1 MKPPVI
7 NADEFLKS
15 MAAEAVKH
23 REQVR
28 TAIRDLTLEAL
39 QMRELS
45 LKQINNVV
53 RNISAGV
60 NLGVGDAKV
69 DTGKALSDALAGM
82 DDALVKVVEAN
93 KIALHKLTEG
103 GASFEDSSL
112 KKGLKEL
119 EAFEEKFLD
128 RVKQASQKATER
140 VQEQWKVILDKIPRG
155 GTETGAEVTDTLRTQ
170 ALDAQ
175 TAARSTREAGLKV
188 VHTLSQNYA
197 TLVSGVLI
205 GLSEALQHYRSDKLR

>member
-15 MAAEAVKH
+15 TAAEAVKQ
-23 REQVR
+23 REQIR
-28 TAIRDLTLEAL
+28 TAIRDITLEAL
-39 QMRELS
+39 QIRELS

-69 DTGKALSDALAGM
+69 DTGKALSEALAGM
-82 DDALVKVVEAN
+82 DDALLKVVEAN
-93 KIALHKLTEG
+93 KIALHKLTDG
-103 GASFEDSSL
+103 GASFEDSNL

-119 EAFEEKFLD
+119 ESFEEKFLD
-128 RVKQASQKATER
+128 SVKQASEKATEN

-155 GTETGAEVTDTLRTQ
+155 GTETGAGVTDVLRTQ
-170 ALDAQ
+170 ARDAQ
-175 TAARSTREAGLKV
+175 AVARSTREAGLKM

-205 GLSEALQHYRSDKLR
+205 GLSEALGHDRSEKTR

>member
-1 MKPPVI
+1 MKAPGI

-15 MAAEAVKH
+15 MAAEAVKQH
-23 REQVR
+23 EQIR
-28 TAIRDLTLEAL
+28 TAVRDLTLEAL

-45 LKQINNVV
+45 LKQINSVV

-60 NLGVGDAKV
+60 NAGVGDSKL

-82 DDALVKVVEAN
+82 DDALLKVVEAN
-93 KIALHKLTEG
+93 KITLQKLTEG

-112 KKGLKEL
+112 KKGLKQL
-119 EAFEEKFLD
+119 ESFEEKFLD
-128 RVKQASQKATER
+128 SVKQASQKASEQ

-155 GTETGAEVTDTLRTQ
+155 GTATGAEVTETLRTQ
-170 ALDAQ
+170 TREAQ
-175 TAARSTREAGLKV
+175 TAARSTREAGLKM

-205 GLSEALQHYRSDKLR
+205 GLSDALQHDRSEKPR

>member
-15 MAAEAVKH
+15 TAAEAVKQ
-23 REQVR
+23 REQIR

-39 QMRELS
+39 QIRELS

-53 RNISAGV
+53 RNISTGV

-69 DTGKALSDALAGM
+69 DTGKALSEALAGM
-82 DDALVKVVEAN
+82 DDALLKVVEAN
-93 KIALHKLTEG
+93 KIALHKLTDG
-103 GASFEDSSL
+103 GASFEDSNL

-119 EAFEEKFLD
+119 ELFEEKFLD
-128 RVKQASQKATER
+128 SVKQASEKATEN

-155 GTETGAEVTDTLRTQ
+155 GTETGAGVTDVLRTQ
-170 ALDAQ
+170 ARDAQ
-175 TAARSTREAGLKV
+175 AVARSTREAGLKM

-205 GLSEALQHYRSDKLR
+205 GLSEALGHDRSEKTR

>member
-1 MKPPVI
+1 MKTLGI

-15 MAAEAVKH
+15 MAAEAVKQ
-23 REQVR
+23 REQIR
-28 TAIRDLTLEAL
+28 TAIHDLTLEAL
-39 QMRELS
+39 QIRELS

-69 DTGKALSDALAGM
+69 DTGKTLSEALAGM
-82 DDALVKVVEAN
+82 DDALLKVVEAN

-112 KKGLKEL
+112 KKGLKQL
-119 EAFEEKFLD
+119 ESFEEKFLD
-128 RVKQASQKATER
+128 SVKQASQKASEQ

-155 GTETGAEVTDTLRTQ
+155 GTETGTEVTETLTTQ
-170 ALDAQ
+170 AREAQ
-175 TAARSTREAGLKV
+175 AVARSTREAGLKM
-188 VHTLSQNYA
+188 VHTLSHNYA
-197 TLVSGVLI
+197 TLVRGVL
-205 GLSEALQHYRSDKLR
+205 

>member
-1 MKPPVI
+1 MKTLGI
-7 NADEFLKS
+7 NADELLKS
-15 MAAEAVKH
+15 MAAEAVKQ
-23 REQVR
+23 RGQIR

-39 QMRELS
+39 QIRELS

-69 DTGKALSDALAGM
+69 DTGKALSEALAGM
-82 DDALVKVVEAN
+82 DDALLKVVEAN

-103 GASFEDSSL
+103 GASFEDSNL

-119 EAFEEKFLD
+119 ESFEEKFLD
-128 RVKQASQKATER
+128 SVKQASAKATEN
-140 VQEQWKVILDKIPRG
+140 VQEQWKVILDKIPQG
-155 GTETGAEVTDTLRTQ
+155 GTESGRGVTDTLRAQ
-170 ALDAQ
+170 ARDAQ
-175 TAARSTREAGLKV
+175 AAARSTREAGLKMM
-188 VHTLSQNYA
+188 HTLSQNYA

-205 GLSEALQHYRSDKLR
+205 GLSEALEHDRSKKTR

>member
-15 MAAEAVKH
+15 MAAEAVKQ
-23 REQVR
+23 REQIR

-45 LKQINNVV
+45 LKQINSVV

-60 NLGVGDAKV
+60 NVGVGDVKV
-69 DTGKALSDALAGM
+69 DTGKALSEALAGM
-82 DDALVKVVEAN
+82 DDALLKVVEAN

-103 GASFEDSSL
+103 GASFEDSRL

-119 EAFEEKFLD
+119 ESFEEKFLD
-128 RVKQASQKATER
+128 SVKQAAQKASEQ
-140 VQEQWKVILDKIPRG
+140 VQEQWKVILDKVPRG
-155 GTETGAEVTDTLRTQ
+155 GTETGAEVTEMLRTQ
-170 ALDAQ
+170 AREAQ
-175 TAARSTREAGLKV
+175 TAARSTREAGLKM

-205 GLSEALQHYRSDKLR
+205 GLSEALQRDHTEKPR

>member
-7 NADEFLKS
+7 DADEFLKS
-15 MAAEAVKH
+15 MAAEAVKQ
-23 REQVR
+23 REQIR

-45 LKQINNVV
+45 LKQINSVV

-60 NLGVGDAKV
+60 NVGVGDSKI
-69 DTGKALSDALAGM
+69 DTGKTLSEALAGM
-82 DDALVKVVEAN
+82 DDALLKVVEAN
-93 KIALHKLTEG
+93 KIALHKLTDG
-103 GASFEDSSL
+103 GASFEDSRL

-119 EAFEEKFLD
+119 ESFEEKFLD
-128 RVKQASQKATER
+128 SVKQAAQKAREQ
-140 VQEQWKVILDKIPRG
+140 VQEQWKVILDKVPRG
-155 GTETGAEVTDTLRTQ
+155 GTETGAEVTEMLRTQ
-170 ALDAQ
+170 AREAQ
-175 TAARSTREAGLKV
+175 TAARSTREAGLKM

-205 GLSEALQHYRSDKLR
+205 GLSEALEHDRSEKPR

>member
-1 MKPPVI
+1 MKPPVF

-15 MAAEAVKH
+15 MAAEAVKQ
-23 REQVR
+23 REQIR

-45 LKQINNVV
+45 LKQINSVV

-60 NLGVGDAKV
+60 NVGVGDVKV
-69 DTGKALSDALAGM
+69 DTGKALSEALAGM
-82 DDALVKVVEAN
+82 DDALLKVVEAN

-103 GASFEDSSL
+103 GASFEDSRL

-119 EAFEEKFLD
+119 ESFEEKFLD
-128 RVKQASQKATER
+128 SVKQAAQKASER
-140 VQEQWKVILDKIPRG
+140 VQGQWKIILDKIPSG
-155 GTETGAEVTDTLRTQ
+155 GTETGAEVTETLKTQ
-170 ALDAQ
+170 AREAQ
-175 TAARSTREAGLKV
+175 AAARSTREAGFKMM
-188 VHTLSQNYA
+188 HTLSQNYA

-205 GLSEALQHYRSDKLR
+205 GLSEALEHDRNEKPR

>member
-15 MAAEAVKH
+15 MAAEAVKQ
-23 REQVR
+23 REQIR

-39 QMRELS
+39 QIRELS

-69 DTGKALSDALAGM
+69 DTGIALSDALAGM
-82 DDALVKVVEAN
+82 DDALLKVVEAN
-93 KIALHKLTEG
+93 KIALHKLTDG
-103 GASFEDSSL
+103 GASFEDSNL

-119 EAFEEKFLD
+119 ESFEEKFLD
-128 RVKQASQKATER
+128 SVKQASAKATEN

-155 GTETGAEVTDTLRTQ
+155 GTETGAEVTDVLRTQ
-170 ALDAQ
+170 ARDAQ
-175 TAARSTREAGLKV
+175 AVARSTREAGLKM

-205 GLSEALQHYRSDKLR
+205 GLSEALGHDRSKKTR

>member
-1 MKPPVI
+1 MKPSMI

-15 MAAEAVKH
+15 TAAEAVKQ
-23 REQVR
+23 REQIR

-39 QMRELS
+39 QIRELS

-53 RNISAGV
+53 RNISTGV
-60 NLGVGDAKV
+60 NLGVGVAKV

-82 DDALVKVVEAN
+82 DDALLKVVEAN
-93 KIALHKLTEG
+93 KIALHKLTDG

-119 EAFEEKFLD
+119 ESFEEKFLD
-128 RVKQASQKATER
+128 SVKQASAKATEN

-155 GTETGAEVTDTLRTQ
+155 GTETGAEVTDVLRTQ
-170 ALDAQ
+170 ARDAQ
-175 TAARSTREAGLKV
+175 AATRSTREAGLKMM
-188 VHTLSQNYA
+188 HTLSQNYA

-205 GLSEALQHYRSDKLR
+205 GLSEALEHDRSKKTR

>member
-15 MAAEAVKH
+15 MAAEAVKQ
-23 REQVR
+23 REQIR

-39 QMRELS
+39 QIRELS

-69 DTGKALSDALAGM
+69 DTGKALSEALAGM
-82 DDALVKVVEAN
+82 DDALLKVVEAN
-93 KIALHKLTEG
+93 KIALHKLTDG
-103 GASFEDSSL
+103 GASFEDSNL

-119 EAFEEKFLD
+119 ESFEEKFLD
-128 RVKQASQKATER
+128 GVKQASAKATEN

-155 GTETGAEVTDTLRTQ
+155 GTETGAEVTDVLRTQ
-170 ALDAQ
+170 ARDAQ
-175 TAARSTREAGLKV
+175 AVARSTREAGLKM

-205 GLSEALQHYRSDKLR
+205 GLSEALGHDRSKKTR

>member
-15 MAAEAVKH
+15 MAAEAVKQ
-23 REQVR
+23 REQIR

-39 QMRELS
+39 QIRELS

-69 DTGKALSDALAGM
+69 DTGKALSEALAGM
-82 DDALVKVVEAN
+82 DDALLKVVEAN
-93 KIALHKLTEG
+93 KITLQKPSEG

-112 KKGLKEL
+112 KKGLKQL
-119 EAFEEKFLD
+119 ESFEEKFLD
-128 RVKQASQKATER
+128 SVKQASQKASEQ

-155 GTETGAEVTDTLRTQ
+155 GTETGAEVTETLKTQ
-170 ALDAQ
+170 AREAQ
-175 TAARSTREAGLKV
+175 TAARSTREAGFKMM
-188 VHTLSQNYA
+188 HTLSQNYA

-205 GLSEALQHYRSDKLR
+205 GLSEALEHDRGEKPR

>member
-15 MAAEAVKH
+15 MAAEAVKQ
-23 REQVR
+23 REQIR

-45 LKQINNVV
+45 LKQINSVV

-60 NLGVGDAKV
+60 NVGVGEAKI
-69 DTGKALSDALAGM
+69 DTGKTLSEALAGM
-82 DDALVKVVEAN
+82 DDALLKVVEAN

-103 GASFEDSSL
+103 GASFEDSRL

-119 EAFEEKFLD
+119 ESFEEKFLD
-128 RVKQASQKATER
+128 SVKQAAQKASEQ
-140 VQEQWKVILDKIPRG
+140 VQEQWKVILDKVPRG
-155 GTETGAEVTDTLRTQ
+155 GTETGAEVTEMLRTQ
-170 ALDAQ
+170 AREAQ
-175 TAARSTREAGLKV
+175 TAARSTREAGLKT

-205 GLSEALQHYRSDKLR
+205 GLSEAFQHYRSEKPG

>member
-1 MKPPVI
+1 MKPPVF

-15 MAAEAVKH
+15 MAAEAVKQ
-23 REQVR
+23 REQIR

-45 LKQINNVV
+45 LKQINSVV

-60 NLGVGDAKV
+60 NVGVGEAKI
-69 DTGKALSDALAGM
+69 DTGKTLSEALAGM
-82 DDALVKVVEAN
+82 DDALLKVVEAN

-103 GASFEDSSL
+103 GASFEDSRL

-119 EAFEEKFLD
+119 ESFEEKFLD
-128 RVKQASQKATER
+128 SVKQAAQKASEQ
-140 VQEQWKVILDKIPRG
+140 VQEQWKVILDKVPRG
-155 GTETGAEVTDTLRTQ
+155 GTETGAEVTEMLRTQ
-170 ALDAQ
+170 AREAQ
-175 TAARSTREAGLKV
+175 TAARSTREAGLKM

-205 GLSEALQHYRSDKLR
+205 GLSEALQRDHTEKPR

>member
-15 MAAEAVKH
+15 TAAEAVKQ
-23 REQVR
+23 REQIR

-39 QMRELS
+39 QIRELS

-69 DTGKALSDALAGM
+69 DTGKALSEALAGM
-82 DDALVKVVEAN
+82 DDALLKVVEAN
-93 KIALHKLTEG
+93 KIALHKLTDG
-103 GASFEDSSL
+103 GASFEDSNL

-119 EAFEEKFLD
+119 ESFEEKFLD
-128 RVKQASQKATER
+128 SVKQASEKATEN

-155 GTETGAEVTDTLRTQ
+155 GTETGAGVTDVLRTQ
-170 ALDAQ
+170 ARDAQ
-175 TAARSTREAGLKV
+175 AVARSTREAGLKM
-188 VHTLSQNYA
+188 VHTFSQNYA

-205 GLSEALQHYRSDKLR
+205 GLSEALGHDRSEKTR

>member
-15 MAAEAVKH
+15 TAAEAVKQ
-23 REQVR
+23 REQIR
-28 TAIRDLTLEAL
+28 TAIRDLALEAL
-39 QMRELS
+39 QIRELS

-69 DTGKALSDALAGM
+69 DTGTALSEALAGM
-82 DDALVKVVEAN
+82 DDALLKVVEAN
-93 KIALHKLTEG
+93 KIALHKLTDG
-103 GASFEDSSL
+103 GASFEDSNL

-119 EAFEEKFLD
+119 ESIEEKFLD
-128 RVKQASQKATER
+128 SVKQASAKATEN

-155 GTETGAEVTDTLRTQ
+155 GTETGAEVTDVLRTQ
-170 ALDAQ
+170 ARDAQ
-175 TAARSTREAGLKV
+175 AAARSTREAGLKM

-205 GLSEALQHYRSDKLR
+205 GLSEALGHDRSKKTR

>member
-15 MAAEAVKH
+15 MAAEAVKQ
-23 REQVR
+23 REQIR

-45 LKQINNVV
+45 LKQINSVV

-60 NLGVGDAKV
+60 NVGVGDAKV
-69 DTGKALSDALAGM
+69 DTGKTLSEALAGM
-82 DDALVKVVEAN
+82 DDALLKVVEAN

-103 GASFEDSSL
+103 GASFEDSRL

-119 EAFEEKFLD
+119 ESFEEKFLD
-128 RVKQASQKATER
+128 SVKQAAQKASER
-140 VQEQWKVILDKIPRG
+140 VQEQWKIILDKIPSG
-155 GTETGAEVTDTLRTQ
+155 GTETGAEVTETLKTQ
-170 ALDAQ
+170 AREAQ
-175 TAARSTREAGLKV
+175 TAARSTRETGFKMM
-188 VHTLSQNYA
+188 HTLSQNYV

-205 GLSEALQHYRSDKLR
+205 GLSEALEHDRSKKPG

>member
-15 MAAEAVKH
+15 MAAEAVKQ
-23 REQVR
+23 REQIR

-39 QMRELS
+39 QIRELS

-69 DTGKALSDALAGM
+69 DTGKALSEALAGM
-82 DDALVKVVEAN
+82 DDALLKVVEAN
-93 KIALHKLTEG
+93 KIALHKLTDG
-103 GASFEDSSL
+103 GASFEDSNL

-119 EAFEEKFLD
+119 ESFEEKFLD
-128 RVKQASQKATER
+128 SVKQASEKATEN
-140 VQEQWKVILDKIPRG
+140 VQEQWKVILDKIPQG
-155 GTETGAEVTDTLRTQ
+155 GTETGRGVTDTLRAQ
-170 ALDAQ
+170 ARDAQ
-175 TAARSTREAGLKV
+175 AAARSTREVGLKTM
-188 VHTLSQNYA
+188 HTLSQNYA

-205 GLSEALQHYRSDKLR
+205 GLSEALGHDRSEKTR

>member
-15 MAAEAVKH
+15 TASEAVKQ
-23 REQVR
+23 REQIR
-28 TAIRDLTLEAL
+28 TAIRDITLEAL
-39 QMRELS
+39 QIRELS

-69 DTGKALSDALAGM
+69 DTGKALSEALAGM
-82 DDALVKVVEAN
+82 DDALLKVVEAN
-93 KIALHKLTEG
+93 KIALHKLTDG
-103 GASFEDSSL
+103 GASFEDSNL

-119 EAFEEKFLD
+119 ESFEEKFLD
-128 RVKQASQKATER
+128 SVKQASEKATEN

-155 GTETGAEVTDTLRTQ
+155 GTETGAGVTDVLRTQ
-170 ALDAQ
+170 ARDAQ
-175 TAARSTREAGLKV
+175 AVARSTREAGLKM

-205 GLSEALQHYRSDKLR
+205 GLSEALGHDRSEKTR

>member
-15 MAAEAVKH
+15 MAAEAVKQ
-23 REQVR
+23 REQIR

-39 QMRELS
+39 QIRELS

-53 RNISAGV
+53 RNISTGV

-69 DTGKALSDALAGM
+69 DTGKALSDVLAGM
-82 DDALVKVVEAN
+82 DDALLKVVQAN
-93 KIALHKLTEG
+93 KIALHKLTDG
-103 GASFEDSSL
+103 GASFEESSL

-119 EAFEEKFLD
+119 ESFEEKFLD
-128 RVKQASQKATER
+128 SVKQASAKATEN

-155 GTETGAEVTDTLRTQ
+155 GTETGAGVTDVLRTQ
-170 ALDAQ
+170 ARDAQ
-175 TAARSTREAGLKV
+175 AVARSTREAGLKM

-205 GLSEALQHYRSDKLR
+205 GLSEALGHDRSKKTR

>member
-1 MKPPVI
+1 MKTPGI

-15 MAAEAVKH
+15 MAAEAVKQ
-23 REQVR
+23 REQIR

-39 QMRELS
+39 QIRELS

-53 RNISAGV
+53 RNISTGV

-82 DDALVKVVEAN
+82 GYTLLKVVEAN
-93 KIALHKLTEG
+93 KIALHKLTDG

-119 EAFEEKFLD
+119 ESFEEKFLD
-128 RVKQASQKATER
+128 SVKQASAKATEKCSRTMESNSRQNPPWWNRNRCRGNRR
-140 VQEQWKVILDKIPRG
+140 VEDAGSRRAGPPRVLTRPKQED
-155 GTETGAEVTDTLRTQ
+155 
-170 ALDAQ
+170 AL
-175 TAARSTREAGLKV
+175 
-188 VHTLSQNYA
+188 
-197 TLVSGVLI
+197 
-205 GLSEALQHYRSDKLR
+205 

>member
-15 MAAEAVKH
+15 MAAEAVKQ
-23 REQVR
+23 REQIR

-45 LKQINNVV
+45 LKQINSVV

-60 NLGVGDAKV
+60 NVGVGEAKI
-69 DTGKALSDALAGM
+69 DTGKTLSEALAGM
-82 DDALVKVVEAN
+82 DDALLKVVEAN

-103 GASFEDSSL
+103 GASFEDSRL

-119 EAFEEKFLD
+119 ESFEEKFLD
-128 RVKQASQKATER
+128 SVKQAAQKASEQ
-140 VQEQWKVILDKIPRG
+140 VQEQWKVILDKVPRG
-155 GTETGAEVTDTLRTQ
+155 GTETGAEVTEMLRTQ
-170 ALDAQ
+170 AREAQ
-175 TAARSTREAGLKV
+175 TAARSTREAGLKM

-205 GLSEALQHYRSDKLR
+205 GLSEALQRDHTEKPR

>member
-15 MAAEAVKH
+15 TASEAVKQ
-23 REQVR
+23 REQIR
-28 TAIRDLTLEAL
+28 TAIRDITLEAL
-39 QMRELS
+39 QIRELS

-69 DTGKALSDALAGM
+69 DTGKALSEALAGM
-82 DDALVKVVEAN
+82 DDALLKVVEAN
-93 KIALHKLTEG
+93 KIALHKLTDG
-103 GASFEDSSL
+103 GASFEDSNL

-119 EAFEEKFLD
+119 ESFEEKFLD
-128 RVKQASQKATER
+128 SVKQASEKATEN

-155 GTETGAEVTDTLRTQ
+155 GTETGAGVTDVLRTQ
-170 ALDAQ
+170 ARDAQ
-175 TAARSTREAGLKV
+175 AVARSTREAGRKM

-205 GLSEALQHYRSDKLR
+205 GLSEALGHDRSEKTR